1 MSTRLCFVAP
11 LAVSIILG
19 AALLSRAAGADPTS
33 VAPEPFFRYSDYG
46 GLALSPSG
54 RYIAALVPL
63 QGRVRLAVID
73 LDTRASKIVAS
84 MDEGNV
90 RWFAWVN
97 DKRLVLRG
105 ATDDESLDRRRATTL
120 AAVNADGTE
129 VQKFRQWSFYSA
141 LPGNTDEIYIYS
153 YELGRT
159 SPNLAR
165 FDTKTGRSTL
175 STLDKPGDVVRWVVD
190 RKGAIRAAVT
200 DEKTLATRV
209 FWRADEQSPWVQI
222 GEYRLGE
229 GSRILPVSFDGDGTL
244 IVASNIGR
252 DTYALYRYDVANKAL
267 GEELV
272 AHPQVDLTGGLV
284 FDRAKNRIVGVRYDG
299 PRPGAAWFDDDWARL
314 QKTIDTA
321 LPDHANWFTRAGGRA
336 LVYSYSDTD
345 PGSYYLY
352 DDEKRK
358 LEFLGAS
365 RKAIKP
371 ETMPARTPVR
381 YLARDGLEIPGYLT
395 LPKGKDAKNLPLIVD
410 VHGGPFVRGA
420 HWAWSP
426 EPAYLAS
433 LGYAVLEPEFRGS
446 AGWGSKLQRAG
457 WKQWGRAMQD
467 DLNDGVDWLARE
479 GTVDPKRV
487 CIVGASYGGY
497 AVMMGLARDPK
508 RWRCGI
514 NMVGVTD
521 INLYFDI
528 SWADYAYSD
537 WIKYAAKE
545 MIGDQEKDAAMLK
558 AASPLERAKDIEA
571 PVLMV
576 YGLQDR
582 RVPIV
587 HGEKM
592 RDALMALGK
601 SVDWIVYQEEGH
613 GFELERNRF
622 DLYRRVAAFLANH
635 NPPD

>member
-1 MSTRLCFVAP
+1 MSIRFARLVAP
-11 LAVSIILG
+11 LAAWMVVG
-19 AALLSRAAGADPTS
+19 AATGAHAAEATAP
-33 VAPEPFFRYSDYG
+33 APEPFFRHSDYG
-46 GLALSPSG
+46 GLELSPSG
-54 RYIAALVPL
+54 RYIAALVPV
-63 QGRVRLAVID
+63 QGHVRLAVID
-73 LDTRASKIVAS
+73 LDTRSSKIVAS
-84 MDEGNV
+84 MEDGDV

-97 DKRLVLRG
+97 DNRLVLRG
-105 ATDDESLDRRRATTL
+105 ITDDESLDRRRGTTL

-129 VQKFRQWSFYSA
+129 FQKFREWAFHSVLRDGSDAVYV
-141 LPGNTDEIYIYS
+141 YS
-153 YELGRT
+153 YELNRRF
-159 SPNLAR
+159 PNLAR
-165 FDTKTGRSTL
+165 FDTKTGRRSLRTV
-175 STLDKPGDVVRWVVD
+175 DNPGDVVRWVID

-200 DEKTLATRV
+200 DDKSLATRV
-209 FWRADEQSPWVQI
+209 FWRADEESPWIQL

-229 GSRILPVSFDGDGTL
+229 GSRIHPVGFDGDGTL

-252 DTYALYRYDVANKAL
+252 DTYALYRYDTAKKAL

-272 AHPQVDLTGGLV
+272 AHPQVDLVGGLV
-284 FDRAKNRIVGVRYDG
+284 FDRGKNRVVGVRYDG
-299 PRPGAAWFDDDWARL
+299 PRPGTAWFDDDWARL

-321 LPDHANWFTRAGGRA
+321 LPGHMNTFSRAGGRA

-352 DDEKRK
+352 DEDKRK
-358 LEFLGAS
+358 IEFLGA
-365 RKAIKP
+365 RHKAIKP
-371 ETMPARTPVR
+371 DAMPARTPVR
-381 YLARDGLEIPGYLT
+381 YVARDGLEIPGYLT
-395 LPKGKDAKNLPLIVD
+395 LPKGRQAKNLPLIVD
-410 VHGGPFVRGA
+410 VHGGPFVRGT
-420 HWAWSP
+420 HWGWSR

-467 DLNDGVDWLARE
+467 DLNDGADWLARE
-479 GTVDPKRV
+479 GIVDAKRV
-487 CIVGASYGGY
+487 CIMGASYGGY

-545 MIGDQEKDAAMLK
+545 MVGDQDKDAAMIK

-576 YGLQDR
+576 YGLQDS

-592 RDALMALGK
+592 RDALTALGK
-601 SVDWIVYQEEGH
+601 PVEWVVYQEEGH
-613 GFELERNRF
+613 DFVLERNLF
-622 DLYRRVAAFLANH
+622 DLYRRVAAFLVKH